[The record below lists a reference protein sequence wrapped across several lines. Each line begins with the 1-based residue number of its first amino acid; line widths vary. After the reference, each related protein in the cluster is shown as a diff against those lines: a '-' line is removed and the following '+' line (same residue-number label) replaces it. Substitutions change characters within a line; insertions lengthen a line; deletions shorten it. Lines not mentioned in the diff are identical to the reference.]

1 MPVHP
6 IEFRYNYPEMRNVF
20 TEENKLQT
28 WLTVE
33 AALARAHAKV
43 GNIPKEAA
51 DEISRKA
58 SIKYVKVERVK
69 EIDKEIHHDLMAMV
83 KAFAEVC
90 EGDAG
95 GYIHLGATSYDTED
109 TAMALQLRDAINIL
123 KDDLIQVKNEL
134 VNLAEEN
141 QLTICVG
148 RTHGQQAL
156 PTTYGLK
163 FLIWAYEI
171 HRHIIR
177 LSQIKPRVLV
187 GKMTGAVGTMASF
200 GDKAF
205 EIQGLVMKD
214 LGLKAADA
222 TNQIVQR
229 DNLGELLLFTA
240 LVAATLN
247 KIAKEF
253 RNLQRTEIGEVWE
266 VFKATQ
272 VGSSTM
278 PHKRNPHKSERIC
291 GLSRIIISNVFPAL
305 ENIALEHERDLT
317 NSAPERIILPEN
329 FILLDYMLRQLLM
342 ILKGIKFDK
351 ENIDKNLNLTKGLIM
366 AEKVM
371 IELVKKGIG
380 RQEGH
385 EALRRCAMRSWTEKI
400 PFKQALIED
409 ELISKHVTESELDEW
424 LNPLNYIGTAKE
436 QVIRGVKELRGFKY
450 EF

>member
-6 IEFRYNYPEMRNVF
+6 IEFRYNYPGMRNIF
-20 TEENKLQT
+20 TEEKKLQT
-28 WLTVE
+28 WLDVE
-33 AALARAHAKV
+33 AALARAHAKL
-43 GNIPKEAA
+43 GNIPKKAA
-51 DEISRKA
+51 EEITRKA
-58 SIKYVKVERVK
+58 STKYVKVDRVK
-69 EIDKEIHHDLMAMV
+69 EIDAQIHHDLMAMV
-83 KAFAEVC
+83 KAFAEAC
-90 EGDAG
+90 DDNLGE
-95 GYIHLGATSYDTED
+95 YIHLGATSYDIED
-109 TAMALQLRDAINIL
+109 TAIALQLREAINLL
-123 KDDLIQVKNEL
+123 KDDLIEVKEEL
-134 VNLAEEN
+134 LNLAEKN
-141 QLTICVG
+141 QDNVCVG
-148 RTHGQQAL
+148 RTHGQQAV

-163 FLIWAYEI
+163 FLIWTYEI
-171 HRHIIR
+171 HRHLIR

-187 GKMTGAVGTMASF
+187 GKMSGAVGTMASF
-200 GDKAF
+200 GDKGF
-205 EIQGLVMKD
+205 EIQELVMKD

-229 DNLGELLLFTA
+229 DNLGELILHSA
-240 LVAATLN
+240 LIASTLN

-266 VFKATQ
+266 VFKESQ

-291 GLSRIIISNVFPAL
+291 GLSRIIISNIFPAI

-329 FILLDYMLRQLLM
+329 FILLDYILRQLLI

-351 ENIDKNLNLTKGLIM
+351 ENIEKDLNLTKGLIM

-371 IELVKKGIG
+371 IELVKKGLG

-385 EALRRCAMRSWTEKI
+385 ELVRNCAIKSWTKKI
-400 PFKQALIED
+400 PFKNALMEN
-409 ELISKHVTESELDEW
+409 ETVLKYASATELDEW
-424 LNPLNYIGTAKE
+424 LNPANYIGTAKE
-436 QVIRGVKELRGFKY
+436 QVIRGVKELRGYKY